1 MTLCSTSIALSR
13 SSSIPIL
20 TTTTTTTI
28 PPPPKH
34 SKEEKEQK
42 PQTLKH
48 PFKIPKPLSRP
59 SYGFLTALQN
69 PKTPFKAFLWFFNG
83 PSKSQNPFQGLLMV
97 F

>member
-1 MTLCSTSIALSR
+1 MTLCSTSIALSE

-20 TTTTTTTI
+20 KTTTTTNLL
-28 PPPPKH
+28 PQKH

-48 PFKIPKPLSRP
+48 PFKIPKPLSSP
-59 SYGFLTALQN
+59 FYGFLTSLQN
-69 PKTPFKAFLWFFNG
+69 PKTPFKSFLWAFNI
-83 PSKSQNPFQGLLMV
+83 PSKSQNPFQVLLMG